1 MTDPN
6 TSAAEPP
13 PRLVE
18 GVDYDIERGRWVF
31 TAAYHLRRGTCCASG
46 CRHCPYDPPGG
57 GKAPPKAV
65 ED

>member
-6 TSAAEPP
+6 TPAAELP

-18 GVDYDIERGRWVF
+18 GVDYVIECGRWVF

-46 CRHCPYDPPGG
+46 CRHCPYDPPAG
-57 GKAPPKAV
+57 GKALPKAV